1 MKHLGATIVAGTL
14 VFAVGVRRSA
24 AEDAAKQFTAASI
37 LLLAE
42 ERSLPVS

>member
-1 MKHLGATIVAGTL
+1 MKQLGITVVAGTL

-42 ERSLPVS
+42 ERFLPVS